1 MTRSEF
7 HDLLGMLEASNGL
20 VTFGK
25 RRLQEEQSQRIQL
38 NAQPDDIRLAFRSE
52 TLLQQ
57 MLDNMV
63 IRQLI

>member
-1 MTRSEF
+1 
-7 HDLLGMLEASNGL
+7 MLEASNGL